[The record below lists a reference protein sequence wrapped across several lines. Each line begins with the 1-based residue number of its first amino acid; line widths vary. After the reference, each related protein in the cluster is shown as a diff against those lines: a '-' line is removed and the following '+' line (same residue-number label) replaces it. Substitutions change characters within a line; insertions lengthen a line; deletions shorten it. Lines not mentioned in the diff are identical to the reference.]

1 MISSTSRIGARAG
14 VLSLVAV
21 LCLSAACD
29 DTGDTGEGETAGETG
44 GDALSYAAD
53 IQPIWEDNCTAGCH
67 MPGGTAAMVLDL
79 STADS
84 YDSLVGSLSG
94 QATTMELV
102 EAGSSAN
109 SYLVAKLRGTQ
120 TAAGGTGGQMPLGMS
135 GPLPEATIALIEQ
148 WVDDGAAP

>member
-14 VLSLVAV
+14 VLSLVAM

-29 DTGDTGEGETAGETG
+29 NTSDDGMEAGETG
-44 GDALSYAAD
+44 GGALSYADD

-120 TAAGGTGGQMPLGMS
+120 TTAGGTGGQMPLGTG